1 MLKIYKPLNRKI
13 KHGDIGMAK
22 SRTLRPSSTLRFR
35 MKLRRLYVPS
45 FGEEAGALVG
55 VMESDWNRKFG
66 TYNVA
71 WSDFIRK
78 YGDKIK
84 RGLQGITRSCL
95 LKMLKEK
102 GRYGDSGI
110 QTAIGACRD
119 MGLPDEYIHYVEE
132 FVRGYT
138 PPSG

>member
-1 MLKIYKPLNRKI
+1 MPK
-13 KHGDIGMAK
+13 A
-22 SRTLRPSSTLRFR
+22 RTLRASSIIRFR
-35 MKLRRLYVPS
+35 MKLKRLFMPS
-45 FGEEAGALVG
+45 FGEEAGALIG
-55 VMESDWNRKFG
+55 AMESDWNRKFG
-66 TYNVA
+66 EYNMA
-71 WSDFIRK
+71 WNNFKDK

-102 GRYGDSGI
+102 NRYGDAGI
-110 QTAIGACRD
+110 QSAIDACKN

-138 PPSG
+138 PPGG